1 MNPLSKFLK
10 GPVIVETTG
19 PDSYDATNGHSITVG
34 KLKVVKDFVAV
45 CTGGYVA
52 SEKSKSG
59 NTIVLEYYTGGSE
72 VSNGT
77 DLGSVGVKVIAW
89 GY

>member
-19 PDSYDATNGHSITVG
+19 PDSYDATNGHSITVP
-34 KLKVVKDFVAV
+34 KLRVVKTFIAQ
-45 CTGGYVA
+45 CTDGYVA
-52 SEKSKSG
+52 SEKSKDG

-77 DLGSVGVKVIAW
+77 DLSSVGVKIIAW

>member
-1 MNPLSKFLK
+1 MDPLSKFLK

-19 PDSYDATNGHSITVG
+19 PESYDATNGHSITVG
-34 KLKVVKDFVAV
+34 KLRVVKDFVAV

-59 NTIVLEYYTGGSE
+59 NTIVLEYYTGGS
-72 VSNGT
+72 VVAGGT
-77 DLGSVGVKVIAW
+77 DLHSVGVKVIAW

>member
-19 PDSYDATNGHSITVG
+19 PESYDATNGHSITVPE
-34 KLKVVKDFVAV
+34 LRVVKAFVAQ

-59 NTIVLEYYTGGSE
+59 NTVVLDYYSGGSK
-72 VSNGT
+72 VSGGT
-77 DLGSVGVKVIAW
+77 DLSSVSVKIIAY